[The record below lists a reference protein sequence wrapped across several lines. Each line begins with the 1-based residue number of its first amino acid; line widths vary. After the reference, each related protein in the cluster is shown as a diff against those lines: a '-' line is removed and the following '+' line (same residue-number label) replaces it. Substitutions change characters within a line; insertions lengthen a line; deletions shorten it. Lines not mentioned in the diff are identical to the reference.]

1 MKMQFNLNMV
11 QTQKLV
17 MTPELRQA
25 IEILQYNSVELTEFI
40 QEQLMSNPVLDMY
53 TGGEGAEKPV
63 EKTDRPESADNP
75 EEIPRR
81 TPESVA
87 EEIMRNRQEMD
98 WKDWRD
104 DEYPSW
110 QRREREDRE
119 EFNFEQML
127 VHEDTLTEHLLDQLQ
142 FAHLSQPQF
151 LMGVYIIESLDAKGY
166 LPVSSVDM
174 AAHLGVEEDD
184 VEDVVQIIQTFEP
197 HGVAARDL
205 RECLLIQ
212 IQQRGIRNPV
222 IIPIVESYLDDLAS
236 NRIALI
242 AKALNVTPDD
252 IQKAVNIIRSLE
264 PKPGRLFA
272 SLRDVRFIVP
282 DVTIEKVGQEY
293 VVLLND
299 QATPRLKI
307 SSYYQSIVRSRDV
320 EENASAY
327 IQERLQSALRI
338 IRSIEQ
344 RRNTIYKVVMSI
356 IETQREFFD
365 YGVLHLKPMT
375 LKDIAEKV
383 EVHESTVSRAVN
395 GKYVQC
401 PRGVFELK
409 YFFQSGVSGSD
420 GEGVSSQSIKT
431 QIAELL
437 SKEDPHKP
445 HSDQYLADVLNGQG
459 VQVSRRTIAKY
470 REELGIPGSS
480 KRRRF

>member
-25 IEILQYNSVELTEFI
+25 IEILQYNSVELTAFI
-40 QEQLMSNPVLDMY
+40 QEQLMSNPVLDLY
-53 TGGEGAEKPV
+53 SGGETGDKPADKSSPV
-63 EKTDRPESADNP
+63 ESTESS
-75 EEIPRR
+75 EEIPRK
-81 TPESVA
+81 TVESVA
-87 EEIMRNRQEMD
+87 EEIMRNRQEME

-104 DEYPSW
+104 EEPSW

-119 EFNFEQML
+119 DFNFEQLL

-142 FAHLSQPQF
+142 FVKLTQPQ
-151 LMGVYIIESLDAKGY
+151 LLIGVYIVENLDAKGY
-166 LPVSSVDM
+166 LPVSSADI

-197 HGVAARDL
+197 YGVAARDL

-212 IQQRGIRNPV
+212 IQQRQIVNPLV
-222 IIPIVESYLDDLAS
+222 IPIVEHYLEDLAL

-252 IQKAVNIIRSLE
+252 IQKAVNVIRSLE

-272 SLRDVRFIVP
+272 SLRDVRYVVP
-282 DVTIEKVGQEY
+282 DVTIEKVGQDY

-307 SSYYQSIVRSRDV
+307 SSYYQGILRSREV
-320 EENASAY
+320 EDNASAY
-327 IQERLQSALRI
+327 IQERLQAALRI

-344 RRNTIYKVVMSI
+344 RRNTIYKVVTSI

-365 YGVLHLKPMT
+365 HGMMHLKPMT
-375 LKDIAEKV
+375 LKDISEKV
-383 EVHESTVSRAVN
+383 GVHESTVSRAVN

-420 GEGVSSQSIKT
+420 GEGVSAQSIKT
-431 QIAELL
+431 QIAEMIG
-437 SKEDPHKP
+437 KENTHKP
-445 HSDQYLADVLNGQG
+445 ISDQAIADALNSQG

>member
-40 QEQLMSNPVLDMY
+40 QEQLLSNPVLDIY
-53 TGGEGAEKPV
+53 SGGEGTD
-63 EKTDRPESADNP
+63 KTTGKLDRPESADVP
-75 EEIPRR
+75 EEVPRK
-81 TPESVA
+81 TAESVA
-87 EEIMRNRQEMD
+87 EAIMQHRQEMD

-104 DEYPSW
+104 EEPAW
-110 QRREREDRE
+110 QRREQEDRE
-119 EFNFEQML
+119 GFNFEQLL
-127 VHEDTLTEHLLDQLQ
+127 VHEDTLGDHLLDQLQ
-142 FAHLSQPQF
+142 FAALTQPQF
-151 LMGVYIIESLDAKGY
+151 LIGVHIIENLDAKGY
-166 LPVSSVDM
+166 LPTSSADI
-174 AAHLGVEEDD
+174 AEHLGVEEDD

-212 IQQRGIRNPV
+212 VQQRGIMNPLV
-222 IIPIVESYLDDLAS
+222 IPIIESYLEDLAS

-242 AKALNVTPDD
+242 AKTLNVTPDD

-272 SLRDVRFIVP
+272 SLRDVRYIVP

-307 SSYYQSIVRSRDV
+307 SPYYQGILRNQEM

-327 IQERLQSALRI
+327 VQERLQSALRI

-356 IETQREFFD
+356 IDTQREFFD
-365 YGVLHLKPMT
+365 HGMMHLKPMT
-375 LKDIAEKV
+375 LKDIAERV
-383 EVHESTVSRAVN
+383 GVHESTVSRAVN

-431 QIAELL
+431 QIAELVG
-437 SKEDPHKP
+437 KEDTHKP
-445 HSDQYLADVLNGQG
+445 LSDQYIADVLNKQG

>member
-40 QEQLMSNPVLDMY
+40 QEQLMSNPVLD
-53 TGGEGAEKPV
+53 TVSSGDSGEKGLDRAEPAEGADPPQEP
-63 EKTDRPESADNP
+63 
-75 EEIPRR
+75 PRR
-81 TPESVA
+81 TVESVA
-87 EEIMRNRQEMD
+87 EEILRNRQEMD

-104 DEYPSW
+104 EEPSW

-119 EFNFEQML
+119 DFNFEQLL
-127 VHEDTLTEHLLDQLQ
+127 VHEDTLTEHLLAQLQ
-142 FAHLSQPQF
+142 FAPLTAAQR
-151 LMGVYIIESLDAKGY
+151 LIGVHVIENLDAKGY
-166 LPVSSVDM
+166 LPASSAEI
-174 AAHLGVEEDD
+174 AAHLGTDEDD
-184 VEDVVQIIQTFEP
+184 VEDVVQVIQTFEP

-212 IQQRGIRNPV
+212 VQQRNIQNPLV
-222 IIPIVESYLDDLAS
+222 IPIIERHLEDLAG

-242 AKALNVTPDD
+242 AKALSVTPDD

-272 SLRDVRFIVP
+272 SLRDVRYIVP

-299 QATPRLKI
+299 QATPRLRI
-307 SSYYQSIVRSRDV
+307 STYYQSILRAPDM
-320 EENASAY
+320 EAQASSY
-327 IQERLQSALRI
+327 IQERLHSALRI

-344 RRNTIYKVVMSI
+344 RRNTIYRVVQSI
-356 IETQREFFD
+356 IETQRDFFD
-365 YGVLHLKPMT
+365 HGMMHLKPMT

-383 EVHESTVSRAVN
+383 GVHESTVSRAVN

-420 GEGVSSQSIKT
+420 GEGVSAQSIKT
-431 QIAELL
+431 QIAEMVG
-437 SKEDPHKP
+437 KEDTHKP
-445 HSDQYLADVLNGQG
+445 LSDQHIADVLNRQG

>member
-40 QEQLMSNPVLDMY
+40 QEQLMSNPVLDTY
-53 TGGEGAEKPV
+53 TGGDSAEKPI
-63 EKTDRPESADNP
+63 EKAGRAEASEPANEV
-75 EEIPRR
+75 PRR
-81 TPESVA
+81 TAESVA

-104 DEYPSW
+104 EEPSW
-110 QRREREDRE
+110 QRRERETRE
-119 EFNFEQML
+119 EFNFEQLL

-142 FAHLSQPQF
+142 FAKLTQPQF
-151 LMGVYIIESLDAKGY
+151 LIGVYIIENLDTNGY
-166 LPVSSVDM
+166 LKVGCNEI
-174 AAHLGVEEDD
+174 AEQLGVDEDE
-184 VEDVVQIIQTFEP
+184 VEDLIQIIQTFEP

-212 IQQRGIRNPV
+212 IQQKGIRNSLV
-222 IIPIVESYLDDLAS
+222 IPIVESYLDDLAS

-252 IQKAVNIIRSLE
+252 IQKAVNVIRGLE
-264 PKPGRLFA
+264 PKPGRIFA
-272 SLRDVRFIVP
+272 SLRDVRYIIP

-299 QATPRLKI
+299 QATPRLRI
-307 SSYYQSIVRSRDV
+307 SSYYQSMVRSKDT

-327 IQERLQSALRI
+327 ITERLQSALRI

-344 RRNTIYKVVMSI
+344 RRNTIYKVVVSI

-365 YGVLHLKPMT
+365 HGMMHLKPMT

-383 EVHESTVSRAVN
+383 GVHESTVSRAVN

-431 QIAELL
+431 QISELVG
-437 SKEDPHKP
+437 KEDSHKP
-445 HSDQYLADVLNGQG
+445 LSDQHIADVLNGQG

-470 REELGIPGSS
+470 REEMGIPGSS

>member
-40 QEQLMSNPVLDMY
+40 QEQLMSNPVLDIY
-53 TGGEGAEKPV
+53 SGADSAEKPV
-63 EKTDRPESADNP
+63 EKVDRPESADNP
-75 EEIPRR
+75 DEIPRR
-81 TPESVA
+81 TAESVA

-104 DEYPSW
+104 DESSSW
-110 QRREREDRE
+110 QRREHEDRE
-119 EFNFEQML
+119 DFNFEQVL
-127 VHEDTLTEHLLDQLQ
+127 VREDTLTEHLLDQLQ
-142 FAHLSQPQF
+142 FVSLTQPQ
-151 LMGVYIIESLDAKGY
+151 LIIGINIIENLDAKGY
-166 LPVSSVDM
+166 LPISSADI
-174 AAHLGVEEDD
+174 AEFLGVEEDD

-197 HGVAARDL
+197 YGVAARDL

-212 IQQRGIRNPV
+212 IQQRGIQNPV

-236 NRIALI
+236 NRIGLI
-242 AKALNVTPDD
+242 AKALSVTADD

-264 PKPGRLFA
+264 PKPGRLFS
-272 SLRDVRFIVP
+272 SLRDVRYIVP

-299 QATPRLKI
+299 QATPRLRI
-307 SSYYQSIVRSRDV
+307 SSYYQNILRKHEM
-320 EENASAY
+320 EENASTY

-344 RRNTIYKVVMSI
+344 RRNTIHKVVTSI

-365 YGVLHLKPMT
+365 HGVMHLKPMT

-431 QIAELL
+431 QIAELVG
-437 SKEDPHKP
+437 KEDPHKP
-445 HSDQYLADVLNGQG
+445 HSDQYIADVLNEQG

-480 KRRRF
+480 KRRRY

>member
-40 QEQLMSNPVLDMY
+40 QEQLMSNPVLDIY
-53 TGGEGAEKPV
+53 SGNDKSDKAV
-63 EKTDRPESADNP
+63 EKSDRPESAENP
-75 EEIPRR
+75 DEVPRR
-81 TPESVA
+81 TVESVA
-87 EEIMRNRQEMD
+87 EEIMQNRQEMD

-104 DEYPSW
+104 EDSSW

-119 EFNFEQML
+119 DFNFEQIL

-142 FAHLSQPQF
+142 FAALTQSQF
-151 LMGVYIIESLDAKGY
+151 LMGVFIIENLDAKGY
-166 LPVSSVDM
+166 LPISSADM
-174 AAHLGVEEDD
+174 AAHLGVDEDD

-197 HGVAARDL
+197 HGIAARDL

-212 IQQRGIRNPV
+212 IQQRGIKNPV

-272 SLRDVRFIVP
+272 SLRDVRYIVP
-282 DVTIEKVGQEY
+282 DVTIERVGQEY

-299 QATPRLKI
+299 HATPRLKI
-307 SSYYQSIVRSRDV
+307 SPYYQSILRNHEM
-320 EENASAY
+320 EENASTY

-365 YGVLHLKPMT
+365 HGVMHLKPMT
-375 LKDIAEKV
+375 LKDISEKV

-431 QIAELL
+431 QIAELVG
-437 SKEDPHKP
+437 KEDAHKP
-445 HSDQYLADVLNGQG
+445 HSDQYIADVLNKQG

>member
-40 QEQLMSNPVLDMY
+40 QEQLISNPVLDTY
-53 TGGEGAEKPV
+53 NGGDPADKVP
-63 EKTDRPESADNP
+63 EKTGIAEGVDHS

-81 TPESVA
+81 TAESVA

-104 DEYPSW
+104 EEPSW
-110 QRREREDRE
+110 QRRERETRE
-119 EFNFEQML
+119 DFNFEQLL

-142 FAHLSQPQF
+142 FAKLTQPQF
-151 LMGVYIIESLDAKGY
+151 LIGVYIIENLDANGY
-166 LPVSSVDM
+166 LKVPCSEI
-174 AAHLGVEEDD
+174 AEQLGVDEDD
-184 VEDVVQIIQTFEP
+184 VEDLVQIIQTFEP
-197 HGVAARDL
+197 YGVAARDL

-212 IQQRGIRNPV
+212 IQQRGIRNPL
-222 IIPIVESYLDDLAS
+222 IIPIVENCLDDLAS
-236 NRIALI
+236 NRIGLI
-242 AKALNVTPDD
+242 AKLLNVTPDD

-272 SLRDVRFIVP
+272 SLRDVRYIVP

-307 SSYYQSIVRSRDV
+307 SSYYQSMVRSKDT
-320 EENASAY
+320 EENATAY
-327 IQERLQSALRI
+327 ISERLQSALRI

-344 RRNTIYKVVMSI
+344 RRNTIYKVVISI

-365 YGVLHLKPMT
+365 HGMMHLKPMT

-383 EVHESTVSRAVN
+383 GVHESTVSRAVN

-420 GEGVSSQSIKT
+420 GEGVSSQTIKT
-431 QIAELL
+431 QIGELVG
-437 SKEDPHKP
+437 KEDPHKP
-445 HSDQYLADVLNGQG
+445 LSDQYIADVLNGQG

-470 REELGIPGSS
+470 REEMGIPGSS
-480 KRRRF
+480 KRRRY

>member
-1 MKMQFNLNMV
+1 MQFNLNMV

-40 QEQLMSNPVLDMY
+40 QEQLMSNPVLDIAS
-53 TGGEGAEKPV
+53 GPDAADKSPDKSAHAEPIEG
-63 EKTDRPESADNP
+63 P

-81 TPESVA
+81 TSESVA
-87 EEIMRNRQEMD
+87 EEILRNRQEMD

-104 DEYPSW
+104 EEPSW
-110 QRREREDRE
+110 QRRERETRE
-119 EFNFEQML
+119 DFNFEQL
-127 VHEDTLTEHLLDQLQ
+127 LIHEDTLTEHLLDQLQ
-142 FAHLSQPQF
+142 FAKLTPSQ
-151 LMGVYIIESLDAKGY
+151 LMIGMNIIENLNSNGY
-166 LPVSSVDM
+166 LPISSSEI

-184 VEDVVQIIQTFEP
+184 VEDLVQIIQTFEP
-197 HGVAARDL
+197 YGVAARDL

-212 IQQRGIRNPV
+212 IQQRGISNPLV
-222 IIPIVESYLDDLAS
+222 IPIVECYLDDLAS

-252 IQKAVNIIRSLE
+252 VQKAVNVIRSLE

-272 SLRDVRFIVP
+272 SMRDVRYIVP
-282 DVTIEKVGQEY
+282 DVTIEKVGSEY

-307 SSYYQSIVRSRDV
+307 SSYYQNMERSKGM
-320 EENASAY
+320 EENASVY
-327 IQERLQSALRI
+327 IHERLQSALRI

-344 RRNTIYKVVMSI
+344 RRNTIYKVVVSI

-365 YGVLHLKPMT
+365 HGMMYLKPMT

-383 EVHESTVSRAVN
+383 GVHESTVSRAVN

-431 QIAELL
+431 QIAELV
-437 SKEDPHKP
+437 SKEDSHKP
-445 HSDQYLADVLNGQG
+445 VSDQYIADVLNAQG
-459 VQVSRRTIAKY
+459 VNVSRRTIAKY

>member
-40 QEQLMSNPVLDMY
+40 QEQLMSNPVLDVHSGGDGLEKGAERGE
-53 TGGEGAEKPV
+53 GGE
-63 EKTDRPESADNP
+63 TPEAP
-75 EEIPRR
+75 QEPLRR
-81 TPESVA
+81 TTESIA

-104 DEYPSW
+104 EEPSW

-119 EFNFEQML
+119 DFNFEQLL
-127 VHEDTLTEHLLDQLQ
+127 VHEDTLTEHLLAQLQ
-142 FAHLSQPQF
+142 FAALTPVQQ
-151 LMGVYIIESLDAKGY
+151 LIGVQVIENIDAKGY
-166 LPVSSVDM
+166 LPVSSAEI
-174 AAHLGVEEDD
+174 AAHLGVDEDD
-184 VEDVVQIIQTFEP
+184 VEDVVQVIQTFEP

-212 IQQRGIRNPV
+212 IQQRNLQNPLL
-222 IIPIVESYLDDLAS
+222 IPIVECHLEDLAG
-236 NRIALI
+236 NRIAQI
-242 AKALNVTPDD
+242 AKVLNVTPDD
-252 IQKAVNIIRSLE
+252 VQRAVNIIRSLE

-272 SLRDVRFIVP
+272 SLRDVRYIVP

-307 SSYYQSIVRSRDV
+307 STYYQSIMRSADM
-320 EENASAY
+320 EANASSY

-344 RRNTIYKVVMSI
+344 RRNTIYRVVQSI

-365 YGVLHLKPMT
+365 HGMMYLKPMT

-383 EVHESTVSRAVN
+383 GVHESTVSRAVN

-420 GEGVSSQSIKT
+420 GEGVSAQAIKT
-431 QIAELL
+431 QISEMV
-437 SKEDPHKP
+437 SREDARKP
-445 HSDQYLADVLNGQG
+445 HSDQYIADVLNGQG